1 MRTKSN
7 KPTKRELLKMQKEAE
22 EKLLAELKIEYNKSY
37 DSILDELKT
46 QKSGMDIAYRAI
58 ITKERFFATDATS
71 LGVKFEADLTDE
83 SVESKVLNIYE
94 KYDALIEQMYDEK
107 ISEGAELAEYQSH
120 MNQFDRYKIPAKIL
134 KLANRCTELLV
145 ENLQSQCEEEI
156 KKQIYYR
163 VESIIKA
170 ARIEQYEKAAKFYG
184 GQKGSILKAIN
195 GTTAYNEALRNKYII
210 MKAREELPVR
220 EPSKDEY
227 DEHAILASVS
237 IYANNTQELDN
248 ELQAIVNKIYATYK
262 IDQDKVKSFINLKC
276 KQDAE
281 ALKTQSLMP
290 AEEKGAFW
298 RKRVAKIVNEDN
310 KRALQ
315 ALSQEKASIVAF
327 KQTYHENAL
336 SKYLNLLGY
345 MDASIEYIL
354 NTTDKQQKAVDRQK
368 IESVF
373 KNLSS
378 KTAENVENS
387 EISQEVDD
395 SIIEPSIQNSDVKIS
410 EEMAL
415 DTL

>member
-37 DSILDELKT
+37 DSILEELKT
-46 QKSGMDIAYRAI
+46 QKSGMDTAYRAI
-58 ITKERFFATDATS
+58 ITKERYFATDAS
-71 LGVKFEADLTDE
+71 NLGVKFEADLTDE
-83 SVESKVLNIYE
+83 SVESKVLNIYD

-134 KLANRCTELLV
+134 KLANRCTDLLV
-145 ENLQSQCEEEI
+145 EKLQDQCEEEI
-156 KKQIYYR
+156 KKQIYFKAEKIMKAGR
-163 VESIIKA
+163 V
-170 ARIEQYEKAAKFYG
+170 EQYENAAKYYG
-184 GQKGSILKAIN
+184 GQKGSILKALN
-195 GTTAYNEALRNKYII
+195 GTTSYNEALRNQYII
-210 MKAREELPVR
+210 MKAREELPVS

-227 DEHAILASVS
+227 DEHAILASIS
-237 IYANNTQELDN
+237 IYANNTQDLDSD
-248 ELQAIVNKIYATYK
+248 LQGIVNKIYATYK

-281 ALKTQSLMP
+281 ALKNRSLMP

-298 RKRVAKIVNEDN
+298 RRRVAKIVNEDN

-315 ALSQEKASIVAF
+315 SLSAEKQSLVEF

-368 IESVF
+368 IETIF
-373 KNLSS
+373 KNLVS
-378 KTAENVENS
+378 KTTVKVENS

-395 SIIEPSIQNSDVKIS
+395 SVIEPSIQTSDVKIS
-410 EEMAL
+410 EDMAL